1 MQSQQSKMS
10 PLLHCRL
17 SGEHSEYGNE
27 LRHIRYVVGIRAEV
41 MIEVD
46 SKSSSIQVADAT
58 IAFIVGKLDVPIGL
72 GGSEDCQI
80 PNICPRIS
88 NL

>member
-17 SGEHSEYGNE
+17 SGEHSEYGHG
-27 LRHIRYVVGIRAEV
+27 LRHTYVVGIRAEV

-46 SKSSSIQVADAT
+46 LKSSSIQVADAT
-58 IAFIVGKLDVPIGL
+58 IAFILGKVDVPIGL

-80 PNICPRIS
+80 PNVCPRIS